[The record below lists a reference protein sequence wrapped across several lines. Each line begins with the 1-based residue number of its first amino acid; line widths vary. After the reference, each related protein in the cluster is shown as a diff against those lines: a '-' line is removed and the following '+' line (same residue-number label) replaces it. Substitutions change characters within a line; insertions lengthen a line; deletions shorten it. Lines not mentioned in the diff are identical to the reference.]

1 MEQKLAI
8 DVTVS
13 GSPKS
18 WYRLPDGGRQYFT
31 DKSSGY
37 LVWDSI
43 KPYTFKLNALA
54 IEKFQKQTY
63 PVVDVSIKKKN
74 ISKLKEFWY
83 SDCDVNKIYDITIK
97 IVGEKTATMIKTVSG
112 AVIYVDEDVSVFE
125 NTLNG
130 ITKK

>member
-31 DKSSGY
+31 DKSGGY
-37 LVWDSI
+37 LVWDSA
-43 KPYTFKLNALA
+43 KPYTFKFNALA

-83 SDCDVNKIYDITIK
+83 SGWNNDKIYDIEIK
-97 IVGEKTATMIKTVSG
+97 TVGEKIVTMVKTMSG
-112 AVIYVDEDVSVFE
+112 DVYYVDEDVSVFE
-125 NTLNG
+125 NALNG

>member
-13 GSPKS
+13 GSLKS
-18 WYRLPDGGRQYFT
+18 GYKFPNGDIKYFT
-31 DKSSGY
+31 GKSGGY
-37 LVWDSI
+37 FVWGSA

-63 PVVDVSIKKKN
+63 PVVDVSIKKKD

-83 SDCDVNKIYDITIK
+83 SGWNDNKIYDITIK
-97 IVGEKTATMIKTVSG
+97 TIGEKTVTMVKTVSG
-112 AVIYVDEDVSVFE
+112 DVYYVDEDVSVFE
-125 NTLNG
+125 NVLNG
-130 ITKK
+130 IVKK